1 MNKVELSTEVMQA
14 IESQVVKSIK
24 TVAEDVCERTAK
36 QYFNEFL
43 GNKINIEVE
52 KYLTAAL
59 EYQINLVLKSHN
71 LISKNNGELISQSV
85 KNFLNY
91 IDHDYECI
99 IGEPTDDVYDE
110 YCEFCTQ
117 NKIIPLDKPWFSREL
132 KSQTGITTKVTT
144 VNRKSVRLYT
154 KEGEN
159 EE

>member
-1 MNKVELSTEVMQA
+1 MNKVELSTEIKQT
-14 IESQVVKSIK
+14 IEREVLKSIK
-24 TVAEDVCERTAK
+24 TIAEDVCDRVAK

-52 KYLTAAL
+52 KYLNAAL

-99 IGEPTDDVYDE
+99 IGEPTDDVYEE
-110 YCEFCTQ
+110 YCNFCTE
-117 NKIIPLDKPWFSREL
+117 NKMIPLDKAWFSREL
-132 KSQTGITTKVTT
+132 KDQTGITTRVTT

-154 KEGEN
+154 RGSDN
-159 EE
+159 E